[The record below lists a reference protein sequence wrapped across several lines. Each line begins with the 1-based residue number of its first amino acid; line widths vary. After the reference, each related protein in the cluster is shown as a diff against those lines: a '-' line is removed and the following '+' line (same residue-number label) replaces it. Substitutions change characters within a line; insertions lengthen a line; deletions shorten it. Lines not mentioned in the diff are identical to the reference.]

1 MSYDLFKDYI
11 PAISHT
17 KKRLMDSNDEQWEK
31 NYQSYLVNKN
41 YSNFQD
47 TILYANEM
55 NKYHNLDN
63 KLQFDYLLNSI
74 RPRKRF
80 SPWHKKTIHN
90 DFDYVK
96 EYYGYNN
103 KKTEQV
109 LNILTKEQI
118 EDIKSLLNK
127 GG

>member
-17 KKRLMDSNDEQWEK
+17 KKRLMDSDDEQWEK
-31 NYQSYLVNKN
+31 NYQAYLVNKN

-55 NKYHNLDN
+55 NKYHNIDN
-63 KLQFDYLLNSI
+63 KLQFDYLINSI

-103 KKTEQV
+103 KKTEQA

-118 EDIKSLLNK
+118 DDIKSQMNK

>member
-11 PAISHT
+11 PSISHT
-17 KKRLMDSNDEQWEK
+17 KKRLMDSDDEQWEK
-31 NYQSYLVNKN
+31 NYQPYLVNKN

-103 KKTEQV
+103 KKTEQA
-109 LNILTKEQI
+109 LNILTKKQI
-118 EDIKSLLNK
+118 EEIKSQLNK

>member
-1 MSYDLFKDYI
+1 
-11 PAISHT
+11 
-17 KKRLMDSNDEQWEK
+17 MDSDDEQWEK
-31 NYQSYLVNKN
+31 NYQPYLVNKN

-80 SPWHKKTIHN
+80 SPWHKKTIHK

-103 KKTEQV
+103 KKTEQA
-109 LNILTKEQI
+109 LNILTKKQI
-118 EDIKSLLNK
+118 EEIKSQLNK